1 MSGHSNHWATI
12 ERHPPGRS
20 KDGEASATERIQPAK
35 RWHLLSEEG
44 GGGEGC
50 LVVSKRVDG
59 QAAYVLHL
67 HPYSETSLVV
77 DVFTRDHGRVPLLA
91 RGARRPR
98 SAMRGTLMSFQPLE
112 LGWFGGGEVKTLANV
127 EWLGG
132 MPLLGGRCLL
142 LGYYLNELL
151 LKMLPR
157 EDPHGALFDAYAAA
171 LRALAAGAADAP
183 ELRRFEKTLLKEL
196 GYGLTLDV
204 EMETGLPVLA
214 EREYTYL
221 IERGPVAR
229 VPGEQRTGSG
239 DTTPIA
245 VPGLR
250 GKTLLDMA
258 ADDYADPRTRIESR
272 QLMRQLIAHH
282 MGGKPLQS
290 RRVFIELQEL

>member
-1 MSGHSNHWATI
+1 M
-12 ERHPPGRS
+12 
-20 KDGEASATERIQPAK
+20 
-35 RWHLLSEEG
+35 
-44 GGGEGC
+44 
-50 LVVSKRVDG
+50 SKRVDG

-98 SAMRGTLMSFQPLE
+98 SAMRAMLMSFQPLE
-112 LGWFGGGEVKTLANV
+112 LGWFGGGEVKTLARA

-157 EDPHGALFDAYAAA
+157 EDAHGALFDAYAAA

-204 EMETGLPVLA
+204 DMETGLPVAA
-214 EREYTYL
+214 ESEYVYL
-221 IERGPVAR
+221 IERGPVQSGGG
-229 VPGEQRTGSG
+229 GEAAALCGT
-239 DTTPIA
+239 
-245 VPGLR
+245 
-250 GKTLLDMA
+250 TLLDMA
-258 ADDYADPRTRIESR
+258 ADDYSDPRTRLESR
-272 QLMRQLIAHH
+272 RLMRQLIAHH

>member
-1 MSGHSNHWATI
+1 
-12 ERHPPGRS
+12 
-20 KDGEASATERIQPAK
+20 
-35 RWHLLSEEG
+35 LS
-44 GGGEGC
+44 
-50 LVVSKRVDG
+50 SKRVDG
-59 QAAYVLHL
+59 QSAYVLHL

-98 SAMRGTLMSFQPLE
+98 SAMRGMLMSFQPLE
-112 LGWFGGGEVKTLANV
+112 LGWFGGGEVKTLARV

-157 EDPHGALFDAYAAA
+157 EDAHGVLFDAYAEA
-171 LRALAAGAADAP
+171 LRALAAGGADAP

-196 GYGLTLDV
+196 GYGLTLEVDV
-204 EMETGLPVLA
+204 ESGLPVVPD
-214 EREYTYL
+214 REYAYL

-229 VPGEQRTGSG
+229 RVGDG
-239 DTTPIA
+239 DTA
-245 VPGLR
+245 VVCGQ
-250 GKTLLDMA
+250 TLLDMA
-258 ADDYADPRTRIESR
+258 ADDYANPRTRVESR
-272 QLMRQLIAHH
+272 HLMRQLIAYH

-290 RRVFIELQEL
+290 RRVFMELQEL

>member
-1 MSGHSNHWATI
+1 
-12 ERHPPGRS
+12 
-20 KDGEASATERIQPAK
+20 
-35 RWHLLSEEG
+35 
-44 GGGEGC
+44 
-50 LVVSKRVDG
+50 VSKRVDG

-98 SAMRGTLMSFQPLE
+98 SAMRGMLMSFQPLE
-112 LGWFGGGEVKTLANV
+112 LGWFGGGEVKTLAKA

-157 EDPHGALFDAYAAA
+157 EDAHGVLFDAYAAA
-171 LRALAAGAADAP
+171 LRALAGGGADAP

-204 EMETGLPVLA
+204 DRETGLPVVPQG
-214 EREYTYL
+214 EYVYL
-221 IERGPVAR
+221 IERGPVKIIGAD
-229 VPGEQRTGSG
+229 GTA
-239 DTTPIA
+239 TM
-245 VPGLR
+245 R

-258 ADDYADPRTRIESR
+258 ADDYSDPRTRVESR

-290 RRVFIELQEL
+290 RRVFMELQEL